1 MNREIS
7 RLLSPLAR
15 RIRMTA
21 ARAVISLVNDA
32 TKLQKMQVKL
42 LAGEVADRV
51 DRFQQYG
58 FTSVP
63 HVGAE
68 GVFLSLNGS
77 RDQGVVICVDDR
89 RYRLSGLEGGEVA
102 LYTDE
107 GDSIVLA
114 RGNVIR
120 VNAGVRVE
128 VNAPL
133 ATFSGSVAVAGN
145 VSDANGSMQEMRDL
159 YNGHGHPDG
168 TPPSPQMT

>member
-1 MNREIS
+1 MSRTFI

-15 RIRMTA
+15 RIRLTA
-21 ARAVISLVNDA
+21 ARAVIALVNDA
-32 TKLQKMQVKL
+32 TKLQGVQVKL
-42 LAGEVADRV
+42 LAGEVRDCA
-51 DRFQQYG
+51 RFQQYG
-58 FTSVP
+58 FTSFP

-102 LYTDE
+102 IYTDE

-120 VNAGVRVE
+120 VNAGVKVE
-128 VNAPL
+128 VNTPL
-133 ATFSGSVAVAGN
+133 ATFSGNVAVAGN

>member
-1 MNREIS
+1 MSRTFL

-15 RIRMTA
+15 RIRLTA
-21 ARAVISLVNDA
+21 ARAVIALVNDA
-32 TKLQKMQVKL
+32 TKLQGVQVKL
-42 LAGEVADRV
+42 LAGEVRDCA
-51 DRFQQYG
+51 RFQQYG

-120 VNAGVRVE
+120 VNAGVKVE
-128 VNAPL
+128 VNTPL
-133 ATFSGSVAVAGN
+133 ATFSGNVAVAGN